1 MRNAFL
7 SLAAL
12 ALIAA
17 PALAGGVKVGEK
29 APTFSGIPATLNGQ
43 ESSLSLSDIKEDVI
57 VLVFLGN
64 HCPVVKAYDDRVID
78 LTSAYKGKSVRVVG
92 VCVNDLDSDRL
103 PAIKEVGKEKGFNY
117 IYGYDESGKI
127 GKDYGATRTPEFFVI
142 DKERVVRYHGA
153 LDDNQ
158 TEGKVKKTY
167 VKDAVDALL
176 AGKEVAT
183 PETAARGCGI
193 QYARTK

>member
-1 MRNAFL
+1 MRKAFL

-12 ALIAA
+12 ALVAS
-17 PALAGGVKVGEK
+17 PAFAGAKVGDK

-78 LTSAYKGKSVRVVG
+78 LTSAYKGKSVKVVG

-117 IYGYDESGKI
+117 VYGYDDSGKI

-142 DKERVVRYHGA
+142 DKSRTIRYHGA

-158 TEGKVKKTY
+158 TESKVSKTY

-176 AGKEVAT
+176 AGKEVAV
-183 PETAARGCGI
+183 PETRPVGCGI
-193 QYARTK
+193 QYPAAKK

>member
-1 MRNAFL
+1 MA
-7 SLAAL
+7 ST
-12 ALIAA
+12 
-17 PALAGGVKVGEK
+17 GE
-29 APTFSGIPATLNGQ
+29 
-43 ESSLSLSDIKEDVI
+43 ESSLSLPDIKEDVI

-78 LTSAYKGKSVRVVG
+78 LTNAYKGKSVKVVG

-117 IYGYDESGKI
+117 VYGYDETGKI
-127 GKDYGATRTPEFFVI
+127 GKEYGATRTPEFFVI
-142 DKERVVRYHGA
+142 DKDRVVRYHGA

-158 TEGKVKKTY
+158 TEGNVKKTY

-176 AGKEVAT
+176 VGKEVAT
-183 PETAARGCGI
+183 PETRPAGCGI
-193 QYARTK
+193 MYPKSK

>member
-7 SLAAL
+7 SLTAFAL
-12 ALIAA
+12 LAA
-17 PALAGGVKVGEK
+17 PALAGVKVGDK

-64 HCPVVKAYDDRVID
+64 HCPVVQAYDDRVID
-78 LTSAYKGKSVRVVG
+78 LTNAYKGKSVRVVG

-103 PAIKEVGKEKGFNY
+103 PAIKEVGKEKKFNY

-176 AGKEVAT
+176 AGKAVPT
-183 PETAARGCGI
+183 PETRPVGCGI
-193 QYARTK
+193 QYAPTK